1 MGTLRKG
8 QSIRTIRTSEVPS
21 GLKDLQVKVV
31 AKSISHELQVENNEN
46 RGKYEINKHCILII
60 KREGENR
67 SISSKTYLGRRIG
80 RKRMSCSSK
89 NKGSQDYLE
98 T

>member
-1 MGTLRKG
+1 
-8 QSIRTIRTSEVPS
+8 V
-21 GLKDLQVKVV
+21 LKDLQVKVE
-31 AKSISHELQVENNEN
+31 AKSISHELQVENNESK
-46 RGKYEINKHCILII
+46 GKYEINKHYILIT
-60 KREGENR
+60 KREGENL
-67 SISSKTYLGRRIG
+67 SISRTYLGRRIG